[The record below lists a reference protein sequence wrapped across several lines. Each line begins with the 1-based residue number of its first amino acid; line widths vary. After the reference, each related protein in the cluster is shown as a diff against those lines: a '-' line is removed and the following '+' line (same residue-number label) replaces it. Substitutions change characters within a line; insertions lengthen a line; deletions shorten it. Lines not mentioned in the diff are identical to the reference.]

1 MRLSRLQKTMSES
14 REAVEAYKKR
24 LQDIDQQTSELQ
36 ELFGAD
42 QSMVDA
48 ELEIEKQDIDSRS
61 IYVGNVDYATAPVE
75 LQQHFIS
82 VGEVNRVTIMKNKLT
97 GQPKGFAYIE
107 FEQIDS
113 VDRAI
118 ATLDGSTFRDRE
130 LKVVAK
136 RTNIP
141 GLSSRGRGRGSSR
154 GIRGRGR
161 GRGRGRAGFR
171 GSFRGK
177 EGFNPY

>member
-1 MRLSRLQKTMSES
+1 MSES
-14 REAVEAYKKR
+14 REAVEAYKQR
-24 LQDIDQQTSELQ
+24 LKDIEQQTTELQ
-36 ELFGAD
+36 ESFSAD

-48 ELEIEKQDIDSRS
+48 EQEQEKQDIDSRS
-61 IYVGNVDYATAPVE
+61 IYVGNVDYATLPVE
-75 LQQHFIS
+75 LQQHFVS
-82 VGEVNRVTIMKNKLT
+82 AGEINRVTIMKDKKT
-97 GQPKGFAYIE
+97 GNPKGFAYIE

-130 LKVVAK
+130 LKVAAK

-141 GLSSRGRGRGSSR
+141 GLSSRGRGS
-154 GIRGRGR
+154 RGRGVTRSR
-161 GRGRGRAGFR
+161 GRARGRAGFR

-177 EGFNPY
+177 GGFNPY